1 MFKNARFA
9 ATVASLAVGFLAPRV
24 VDQSWK
30 LVTGHNPP
38 EQDDKGRLL
47 QVLLYSALS
56 AMVVTALDRGISMA
70 ITKYADEHE
79 KPSA

>member
-1 MFKNARFA
+1 MLKNARFA
-9 ATVASLAVGFLAPRV
+9 ATVASLAVGFLAPKV

-30 LVTGHNPP
+30 MVTGHNPP

-56 AMVVTALDRGISMA
+56 AVVVTAIERGVSMA
-70 ITKYADEHE
+70 MNKYVDDKESHIA
-79 KPSA
+79 